1 MESFLKDTIVVTAL
15 LGWLIAQLLKVVFV
29 LIGDKRLDFSRLT
42 GSGGMPSSHSSL
54 VCSLSTA
61 VGFSSGWSSDIFVV
75 CLVLSLIVMYDAA
88 GVRYAAGKQAS
99 ILNKIMEEWEE
110 KGTFDGEKHL
120 KELLGHTPF
129 QVICGALLG
138 IFIGLLRHYILV

>member
-1 MESFLKDTIVVTAL
+1 MESFLQDSILITAL
-15 LGWLIAQLLKVVFV
+15 LGWIIAQLLKVVFV
-29 LIGDKRLDFSRLT
+29 LIGEKRLDFSRLT
-42 GSGGMPSSHSSL
+42 GSGGMPSSHSAL

-61 VGFSSGWSSDIFVV
+61 VYFTSGWDSDVFAV

-99 ILNKIMEEWEE
+99 ILNKIMVEWEE

-129 QVICGALLG
+129 QVICGAILG
-138 IFIGLLRHYILV
+138 IFIGVLRHYILV